1 MRKKFGQKPRTD
13 GIRTN
18 RDIRVPRVLV
28 IDENGN
34 KMGMFLTR
42 DAVNIADDRGL
53 DLIEVA
59 PNANP
64 PVCKIGDYG
73 RMMYEK
79 KKKDSKARKKQ
90 AVINVKEV
98 KLTPKTS
105 DHDFNVKLKHAKRF
119 LENGDKVK
127 VSIRFRGREMA
138 HREFGEK
145 QCMRLYK
152 EVKDICSIELKPN
165 MDGRQMVMMLAPTK
179 TKRDKNNAQDENT

>member
-1 MRKKFGQKPRTD
+1 MAKRYGQKPRTD
-13 GIRTN
+13 GIKTN

-28 IDENGN
+28 IDEVGN

-42 DAVNIADDRGL
+42 DAIRIAEERGL

-64 PVCKIGDYG
+64 PVCKFGDYG

-90 AVINVKEV
+90 SVVNVKEI

-105 DHDFNVKLKHAKRF
+105 DHDFNVKLKHATRF

-138 HREFGEK
+138 HREYGEQ
-145 QCMRLYK
+145 QCMRLYEKVK
-152 EVKDICSIELKPN
+152 EICVIEAKPN
-165 MDGRQMVMMLAPTK
+165 MDGRQMIMMLGPNK
-179 TKRDKNNAQDENT
+179 SKER